1 VVQKLAAALNDPATS
16 PPPVIVC
23 EIESLTPA
31 SLLKDLALFFPSG
44 APLRIR
50 WENGAVSAG
59 PLSPGRLLELATP
72 GYHQIESPLAPAQ
85 ESVSW
90 ILTPSQCYESPL
102 ARPANGLN
110 CFLPAL
116 RSQRNWGVGDLTD
129 LRAIAAWLRQRIP
142 LDFIALNPLHAIHN
156 RAPYNTS
163 PYLPLSLFARN
174 LLLIDVEACPE
185 FQQSAAAQRAFHD
198 PATQAERAR
207 LRGLPF
213 IDYAAAA
220 RHKTFFLLLLFR
232 EFLRRD
238 TRELDTYIHQH
249 QPWLTYY
256 CRYMALD
263 RYLHRRNPDLWHW
276 RQWPQRYQ
284 HPESPAVLALLPR
297 LNLIARFHAFVQMR
311 LDQQLAHTQSTLQ
324 SLGYTL
330 GLYHDLALSPDRV
343 GADTWAHAGLFAE
356 GVRVGSPPDD
366 FNRDGQDWG
375 FPAII
380 PSRHAR
386 SGYAFF
392 RQSLRWAAS
401 HGGVLRLD
409 HVMRLARLYWIPDGL
424 PPRDGA
430 YVRDHLGALL
440 RILALESQRGRFAV
454 VGEDLGTVPDHLRE
468 ALHRFRVLSYR
479 LILFERRDSHFHPPD
494 RYPQLS
500 LAAFTTHDL
509 PTFDGWLNGAD
520 LAVRQQLGHLSPDQY
535 QQALAQRE
543 YDVARLCESFGLSPN
558 QRDADTCFA
567 GLVRFLAATP
577 ARLRL
582 INLEEL
588 FAEPNQQNVP
598 GTTSEAPNWQRKV
611 SCPFEDWPGHP
622 VLSRRL
628 SIWASTLNDALTA
641 TREPPC
647 AP

>member
-1 VVQKLAAALNDPATS
+1 MVGEL
-16 PPPVIVC
+16 
-23 EIESLTPA
+23 ESLTPETLA
-31 SLLKDLALFFPSG
+31 TDLAPHFPNN

-59 PLSPGRLLELATP
+59 PLTHQRLWQLATI
-72 GYHQIESPLAPAQ
+72 GYHQLSSPVLSAQ
-85 ESVSW
+85 PPVQW
-90 ILTPSQCYESPL
+90 ILTPSRCYQPPL
-102 ARPANGLN
+102 SKPANGLN

-129 LRAIAAWLRQRIP
+129 LRAMAAWLRNRVP
-142 LDFIALNPLHAIHN
+142 LDFIALNPLHTIHN

-185 FQQSAAAQRAFHD
+185 WQHSRAAQRAFQS
-198 PATQAERAR
+198 PASQAERAR
-207 LRGLPF
+207 LRELPYV
-213 IDYAAAA
+213 DYAAVA

-232 EFLRRD
+232 EFLRGD
-238 TRELDTYIHQH
+238 TQELDAYEREHH
-249 QPWLTYY
+249 PWLTHY

-276 RQWPQRYQ
+276 RQWPQEYQ
-284 HPESPAVLALLPR
+284 EPTSPTVQALLPR
-297 LNLIARFHAFVQMR
+297 LGRLARFHAFVQLR
-311 LDQQLAHTQSTLQ
+311 LNQQLAATQANLKT
-324 SLGYTL
+324 LGYSI

-343 GADTWAHAGLFAE
+343 GADTWAHAGLFAT

-386 SGYAFF
+386 SGYSFF
-392 RQSLRWAAS
+392 RESLRWAAA

-409 HVMRLARLYWIPDGL
+409 HVMRLARLYWIPDGS

-430 YVRDHLGALL
+430 YVRDHLYPLL

-454 VGEDLGTVPDHLRE
+454 VGEDLGTVPGNLRE
-468 ALHRFRVLSYR
+468 ALQRFQVLSYR
-479 LILFERRDSHFHPPD
+479 LILFERHQQQFQPPAH
-494 RYPQLS
+494 YPELA

-509 PTFDGWLNGAD
+509 PTFDGWLQGTD
-520 LAVRQQLGHLSPDQY
+520 LAVRRQLGHLSAEQH
-535 QQALAQRE
+535 QQALAQRAE
-543 YDVARLCESFGLSPN
+543 DRHQLRETFGLHGHPN
-558 QRDADTCFA
+558 DAEACFA

-582 INLEEL
+582 LNLEEL
-588 FAEPNQQNVP
+588 LAETEQQNVP

-611 SCPFEDWPGHP
+611 SSPLEDWAAHP
-622 VLSRRL
+622 LLSRRL
-628 SIWASTLNDALTA
+628 ATWAASLQAA
-641 TREPPC
+641 PEAPC